1 MWVLGPVV
9 HATTEPLARLDAL
22 AYPLADVVVASFVLV
37 RCMVLPR
44 ARLRVWA
51 PLCVGL
57 LVLAVTDSTTSP
69 QTFTGTFRSGG
80 MTDLGW
86 LVSFLL
92 VALAA
97 RVPAAE
103 SELSV
108 QDDIGDPPSLAQELL
123 PYAALALAAWAY
135 VTTPSAIEHPGRY
148 LWLTGPLALAVG
160 VRQLLVVADHLT
172 LARNLGA
179 AVERRT
185 SQLLHRD
192 QWWKDLVANLS
203 DVVIVVGVD
212 GAVGYISP
220 SAHTSLSHWQRL
232 ADATDLQAQV
242 HPEDRRSTFD
252 TIRPVLE
259 GERRNGFVE
268 CRVRRAD
275 GSWGWFEVTAV
286 GQLEG
291 RALQGAVLTLHDVSD
306 SHQLTDRL
314 THQAYHDALT
324 GLPEPCAAHGAARR
338 GAGPRRRHRFALLLM
353 DLDDFKVIN
362 DRHGHASGDAVLE
375 VIGARLV
382 ATVRASDTVARLGGD
397 EFALLL
403 SGTPASVRRT
413 AERLVEQIVAP
424 SRSAAAG
431 SSCGRASAWSSRRR
445 VTWRRRT
452 RCSRTPTSRSTR
464 PRPATR
470 AGSW

>member
-1 MWVLGPVV
+1 
-9 HATTEPLARLDAL
+9 
-22 AYPLADVVVASFVLV
+22 
-37 RCMVLPR
+37 MVLPQ

-57 LVLAVTDSTTSP
+57 LVLAVTDSSYVT

-108 QDDIGDPPSLAQELL
+108 QDDIGDAPSLAQEVL

-135 VTTPSAIEHPGRY
+135 VTTPSAIDHPGRY

-172 LARNLGA
+172 LARDLGA

-212 GAVGYISP
+212 GVVGYISP

-259 GERRNGFVE
+259 GEGRNGFVE
-268 CRVRRAD
+268 CRLRRAD

-286 GQLEG
+286 GQLDG

-324 GLPEPCAAHGAARR
+324 GLPNRALLMERLDAALAHDDGTGLRAA
-338 GAGPRRRHRFALLLM
+338 ADGPRRLQ
-353 DLDDFKVIN
+353 
-362 DRHGHASGDAVLE
+362 GDQRP
-375 VIGARLV
+375 AR
-382 ATVRASDTVARLGGD
+382 ARLGRRRAGGD
-397 EFALLL
+397 RHPPRRDRARQRHGGPARRRRVRAAALRHPRVRA
-403 SGTPASVRRT
+403 THRRT
-413 AERLVEQIVAP
+413 AHRADRPADRGRRPPVP
-424 SRSAAAG
+424 GAG
-431 SSCGRASAWSSRRR
+431 QHRRGLPGPPA
-445 VTWRRRT
+445 TSRRRT